1 MKKIH
6 LTVIVLFSILLIG
19 SASYGL
25 LYMYVNQPALP
36 KNVHVGGML
45 VEEESQERI
54 A

>member
-6 LTVIVLFSILLIG
+6 LMVIALFSILLIG

-36 KNVHVGGML
+36 EGVRV
-45 VEEESQERI
+45 